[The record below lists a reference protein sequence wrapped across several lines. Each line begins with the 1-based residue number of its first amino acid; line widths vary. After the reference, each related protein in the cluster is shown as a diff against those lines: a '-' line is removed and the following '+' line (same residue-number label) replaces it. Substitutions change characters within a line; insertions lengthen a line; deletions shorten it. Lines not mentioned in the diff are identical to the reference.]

1 MKTVR
6 IWLLVLLAL
15 LLPIRGAVAA
25 AMLCPSSTAAGHAE
39 GHLHQHSTDTSEH
52 AHMQQL
58 HATGEHHADDGK
70 PAGPSDKCGLCCDLC
85 SVTPLVGSLPGVP
98 VPQALASISFPDLRA
113 AAPSFVSDGQERP
126 PRSS

>member
-1 MKTVR
+1 VKTAR
-6 IWLLVLLAL
+6 IWLLVLLAV

-25 AMLCPSSTAAGHAE
+25 AMLCPASAAAGHAE
-39 GHLHQHSTDTSEH
+39 RHLHQHTTQTPDH
-52 AHMQQL
+52 AHMQ
-58 HATGEHHADDGK
+58 HAHGSGEHHDGGK
-70 PAGPSDKCGLCCDLC
+70 PAGPSDKCGLCCDFC

-98 VPQALASISFPDLRA
+98 APQALASISFPDLRA